1 MSQTVRGLV
10 QCQANMM
17 TMHKDWLLVGKLL
30 WQGKPGVH
38 MLVDSTHLTI
48 FVTLSVD
55 RVVMKVANCTDVWCF
70 GVHTLST
77 LCNLLTSSLKIKLSW
92 KIRIFVVASE
102 FSLGAS
108 SPQSTL

>member
-10 QCQANMM
+10 QCLANMM

-55 RVVMKVANCTDVWCF
+55 RVVVKVANYTDVWCL
-70 GVHTLST
+70 GVHTT
-77 LCNLLTSSLKIKLSW
+77 LFSQVHSQVIKISFNPIHWLTK
-92 KIRIFVVASE
+92 
-102 FSLGAS
+102 GNH
-108 SPQSTL
+108 P